1 MNNTEKFVEIVSNIE
16 LWNEDNFKYLEKY
29 LVWRD
34 KNSALLI
41 SLGRDPSIVEGLDA
55 ATIMGLDD
63 NGNNIL
69 HHAVKFGCVN
79 LIKYILRIDGGL
91 TISAAMAAL
100 SCQEYDSFTTIVER
114 ADFRWEDN
122 EDLFRSDV
130 WNQNQDFFDF
140 VVLKNVHKIF
150 AIFIKV

>member
-140 VVLKNVHKIF
+140 ACINYKSKGFLRENGH
-150 AIFIKV
+150 